1 MTSLVPGDVDDCS
14 TSSPFLY
21 LLLASLGPGLSTE
34 PAVIQCVQQL
44 GLLGEIQELS
54 RAVSAGGVRVRD
66 YGLIRNDFD
75 DNLHPFTPEE
85 IWVFDLAID
94 LVAMLGCVDGL
105 PDRSLALFKNNV
117 RTLDDEVTSHTW
129 KKHLKKAGAGPERF
143 RDLRARV
150 PRHAPHAARW

>member
-14 TSSPFLY
+14 TSSPFLF
-21 LLLASLGPGLSTE
+21 LLLATLGPGLSTE
-34 PAVIQCVQQL
+34 PAVVGYVQQL

-85 IWVFDLAID
+85 IWAFDLAID
-94 LVAMLGCVDGL
+94 LVAMLGCIDGL
-105 PDRSLALFKNNV
+105 SDRSLAQFKSNV
-117 RTLDDEVTSHTW
+117 RTLDDEVVSHTW
-129 KKHLKKAGAGPERF
+129 KKQLKKAGA
-143 RDLRARV
+143 
-150 PRHAPHAARW
+150 